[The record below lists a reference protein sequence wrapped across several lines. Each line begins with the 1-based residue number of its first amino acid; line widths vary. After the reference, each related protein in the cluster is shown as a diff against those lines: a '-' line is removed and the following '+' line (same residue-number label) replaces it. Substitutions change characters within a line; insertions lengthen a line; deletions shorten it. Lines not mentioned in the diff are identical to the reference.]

1 MVHPRAW
8 LERRRARTEADY
20 WIRHGFD
27 SRFQWRVDELT
38 APRERK
44 LCARS
49 LRGVLGELD
58 GTKLPGAAPLRTGQ
72 LRPHI
77 GLLEAI
83 EARLLDDAA
92 GRRCRDARSQR
103 APDEPGQLSL
113 HRTGRRRVV
122 PARRPRRAGGSLM
135 FDLAALGIA
144 AVCFAFCFFFLFVM
158 EKV

>member
-38 APRERK
+38 TPRERK

-83 EARLLDDAA
+83 EARLLDDA
-92 GRRCRDARSQR
+92 
-103 APDEPGQLSL
+103 P
-113 HRTGRRRVV
+113 
-122 PARRPRRAGGSLM
+122 
-135 FDLAALGIA
+135 IA
-144 AVCFAFCFFFLFVM
+144 AVGMLAVNELLTSPGSCLFTELDDV
-158 EKV
+158 ESYLHTVLDELEVR

>member
-83 EARLLDDAA
+83 EARLLDDQPVAAA
-92 GRRCRDARSQR
+92 GMLAVNELLTSPGSCLFTELDDVESCLHAVLDELEAR
-103 APDEPGQLSL
+103 
-113 HRTGRRRVV
+113 
-122 PARRPRRAGGSLM
+122 
-135 FDLAALGIA
+135 
-144 AVCFAFCFFFLFVM
+144 
-158 EKV
+158 

>member
-8 LERRRARTEADY
+8 LERRRARAEADY

-27 SRFQWRVDELT
+27 SRFQWRVEELT
-38 APRERK
+38 TPRERK

-58 GTKLPGAAPLRTGQ
+58 GTKLPGAAPLRTSQ

-83 EARLLDDAA
+83 ETRLLDDAPVTA
-92 GRRCRDARSQR
+92 VGMLAVNELLMS
-103 APDEPGQLSL
+103 PGSCLFTETDGVGSSL
-113 HRTGRRRVV
+113 KAV
-122 PARRPRRAGGSLM
+122 
-135 FDLAALGIA
+135 LAELEIH
-144 AVCFAFCFFFLFVM
+144 
-158 EKV
+158 